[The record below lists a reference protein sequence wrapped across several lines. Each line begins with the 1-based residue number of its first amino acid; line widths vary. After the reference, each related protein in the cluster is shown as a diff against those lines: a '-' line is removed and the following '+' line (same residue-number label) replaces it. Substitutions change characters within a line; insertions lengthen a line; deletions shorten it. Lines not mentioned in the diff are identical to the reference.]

1 MNKKFKPL
9 NAEEALEESIKA
21 MHEAVQKRF
30 DATALQLSK
39 LGQVEIIALIH
50 SLEDEIDSLEDE
62 IDSLE
67 EDLYTDA
74 EDI

>member
-50 SLEDEIDSLEDE
+50 SLEDEIDSLE
-62 IDSLE
+62 
-67 EDLYTDA
+67 EDLYTDT